1 MKSLRVVLT
10 AALIAPVLS
19 GSPLQAQVA
28 FPGPELLGRP
38 TNDSVTLN
46 VIASTAIEAYVEY
59 GLSPGIYVGATGVAS
74 AAANAPLVMVIGGLA
89 SDTRYFYRLQYRTVG
104 TSDWTAR
111 DEHSF
116 QTQRQPGGT
125 FTFTLTSDSHV
136 NIIFGNT
143 DLYQQTLLNA
153 AADHP
158 DFHVDLGDTFAMDNV
173 TTQAQA
179 RNAYLTQR
187 PYFGLLSHSAPVFLA
202 LGNHEEEEGW
212 HRDDT
217 GNLATSKPILGANA
231 RKRYFLNPT
240 PNGFYSGN
248 SDSWPSVDDDGLPG
262 DYYAWRWGDALFV
275 VIDPYWYT
283 TTKPFLGNTGGG
295 ESSDTGS
302 GDRWDWTL
310 GFDQYQ
316 WLRQTLESSDA
327 SLKFIFA
334 HHGTGGTDDYIR
346 SGANGVPFTEWGG
359 NNEDGTTYAFDARRP
374 GWHAP
379 VHQLLVENHVTAFFH
394 GHDHEFAHEERDGV
408 VYQLAPM
415 AADSGYGL
423 GFNGYSESD
432 PYTIR
437 VLPNSG
443 HLRVTVSG
451 SSATVD
457 YVRAFLPGDGPNGQ
471 VAYSYV
477 MTGGGG
483 PSNGGTQVSVS
494 PSTASSGQA
503 VTVSWSG
510 IAVPSATDWIALY
523 SAGAADDT
531 FIDWTYVSCSTTP
544 GAGAA
549 AGSCPFVVPPGVGAG
564 AYEIRLFTD
573 NQFVRLAT
581 SNALT
586 VSPVGGSATV
596 NASPAAVASGSPI
609 TATWS
614 GIAAPAATDWIGLY
628 RPGDVDDAY
637 IDWIYVSCFQT
648 AGDAAASGSCPFLIP
663 PATPGGMY
671 EVRLFATA
679 TGQSIRLAASN
690 TFTVTASGGPT
701 LDVRP
706 GAISAGGSV
715 IVSWNGVSSPMSTD
729 WIGLY
734 VPGDGDEALIDWIW
748 VSCSQELGAA
758 AASGSCSFAV
768 PPAAPP
774 GTYEMRFF
782 STEATGE
789 YRRATTSNS
798 FTVTA
803 SP

>member
-1 MKSLRVVLT
+1 MLAPVTVELRESAAMKSLKVVMLT

-19 GSPLQAQVA
+19 VSSLDGQVA

-46 VIASTAIEAYVEY
+46 VVASTAIEAYVEY
-59 GLSPGIYVGATGVAS
+59 GESPGTYTGATGVAS
-74 AAANAPLVMVIGGLA
+74 AAANEPLVIVIGGLA
-89 SDTRYFYRLQYRTVG
+89 SDTRYFYRMQYRTAG
-104 TSDWTAR
+104 TSNWIAR

-125 FTFTLTSDSHV
+125 FTFTVTSDSHI
-136 NIIFGNT
+136 NIVFGNT
-143 DLYQQTLLNA
+143 DLYQRTLLNA
-153 AADHP
+153 DADRP

-187 PYFGLLSHSAPVFLA
+187 PYFGLLGHSSPIFLA
-202 LGNHEEEEGW
+202 LGNHEQEEGW

-248 SDSWPSVDDDGLPG
+248 SDSWPSVDGDGLAG

-283 TTKPFLGNTGGG
+283 TTKPFLGNVGGG
-295 ESSDTGS
+295 ENSDTGS

-316 WLRQTLESSDA
+316 WLKQTLESSDA

-346 SGANGVPFTEWGG
+346 SGANGVPYTEWGG

-394 GHDHEFAHEERDGV
+394 GHDHEFAYEERDGV

-415 AADSGYGL
+415 AADTGYGF
-423 GFNGYSESD
+423 GFNGYNESD

-451 SSATVD
+451 SVATVD

-471 VAYSYV
+471 VAYSYT

-494 PSTASSGQA
+494 PGTVNRGQP

-510 IAVPSATDWIALY
+510 IAVPSATDWMALY
-523 SAGAADDT
+523 AAGAADDD
-531 FIDWTYVSCSTTP
+531 FVDWVYVSCSQTP
-544 GAGAA
+544 
-549 AGSCPFVVPPGVGAG
+549 S
-564 AYEIRLFTD
+564 
-573 NQFVRLAT
+573 
-581 SNALT
+581 
-586 VSPVGGSATV
+586 
-596 NASPAAVASGSPI
+596 
-609 TATWS
+609 
-614 GIAAPAATDWIGLY
+614 
-628 RPGDVDDAY
+628 
-637 IDWIYVSCFQT
+637 
-648 AGDAAASGSCPFLIP
+648 
-663 PATPGGMY
+663 
-671 EVRLFATA
+671 
-679 TGQSIRLAASN
+679 TGQAN
-690 TFTVTASGGPT
+690 
-701 LDVRP
+701 
-706 GAISAGGSV
+706 
-715 IVSWNGVSSPMSTD
+715 
-729 WIGLY
+729 
-734 VPGDGDEALIDWIW
+734 
-748 VSCSQELGAA
+748 
-758 AASGSCSFAV
+758 GSCSFAV
-768 PPAAPP
+768 PLW
-774 GTYEMRFF
+774 
-782 STEATGE
+782 
-789 YRRATTSNS
+789 RRAGDVRDAALRQRSVRAHCHEQRVHGND
-798 FTVTA
+798 VRA
-803 SP
+803 DRRQ